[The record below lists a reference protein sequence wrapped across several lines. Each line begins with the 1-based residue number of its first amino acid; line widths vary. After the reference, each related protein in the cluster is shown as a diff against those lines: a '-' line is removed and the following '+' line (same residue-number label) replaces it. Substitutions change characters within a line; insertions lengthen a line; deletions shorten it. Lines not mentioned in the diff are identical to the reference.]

1 MNPAISFLVD
11 SAIVVAYLGC
21 VLALGIWV
29 GRGKKSLDEYLL
41 GGRDLPWWAILGSIV
56 ATETS
61 TATFLSVPAIAFS
74 IGGDLQFLQLTFG
87 YIIGRWIVVV
97 TLLPL
102 FFRGRL
108 LSAYEVLEQRFGSLT
123 KQTASVMFLITRN
136 LGDGLRLFLTAIVLE
151 KSVGLPLPLSV
162 VVIGVVTI
170 VYTFFG
176 GMKSVVWNDCLQ
188 FIIYIAGGIV
198 ALMLILQQLPGGWQQ
213 FCDFGVATGR
223 FQLFNFDFSLTEK
236 YTIWSGVIGGIFLS
250 LGTHGTDQMMVQTLS
265 RTRVVKEMLSVHW
278 DWSGF
283 VVLIQFALFS
293 FVGIGLAAFG
303 EQYPPSSPFQHGDSV
318 FAHFI
323 VTRMPTGIM
332 GLTLAAVIAGDWVM
346 STLSSSLNSSATAAL
361 NDLYLPRKGPAF
373 SGNAVSISRV
383 LTVLFGIV
391 QIGVG
396 IAAARISQNVVEDA
410 LAIAGFVGGIMLGV
424 FALAVYA
431 HRTQQRDAL
440 IGILTGAV
448 VVSFVKFGTPIAWPW
463 YSVIGAASTIAGAW
477 GSTLLQRRFALIVKT
492 GENGGACERVLS
504 SPRSKSNVTSL
515 LFYGP
520 VKFKYSE
527 NLLGNFLAFLIETVQ
542 DDAHACCRIAHV

>member
-1 MNPAISFLVD
+1 MNPAISLVD

-61 TATFLSVPAIAFS
+61 TATFLSVPAIAFAT
-74 IGGDLQFLQLTFG
+74 GGDLQFLQLTFG

-108 LSAYEVLEQRFGSLT
+108 LSAYEVLEQRYGSLT

-170 VYTFFG
+170 IYTFFG

-198 ALMLILQQLPGGWQQ
+198 ALLLILQQLPGGWQQ
-213 FCDFGVATGR
+213 FWDFGVTTGR
-223 FQLFNFDFSLTEK
+223 FQLFNFDFNLTEK
-236 YTIWSGVIGGIFLS
+236 YTIWSGIIGGIFLS
-250 LGTHGTDQMMVQTLS
+250 LGTHGTDQMMVQRYLS
-265 RTRVVKEMLSVHW
+265 ARSQRDAGRALGL
-278 DWSGF
+278 SGF
-283 VVLIQFALFS
+283 VVLVQFALFL
-293 FVGIGLAAFG
+293 FVGIGLAAYY
-303 EQYPPSSPFQHGDSV
+303 EQFPPSSPFQHGDSV

-332 GLTLAAVIAGDWVM
+332 GLTLAAVIAAAM

-440 IGILTGAV
+440 VGILTGAV

-477 GSTLLQRRFALIVKT
+477 GSTLLKRR
-492 GENGGACERVLS
+492 
-504 SPRSKSNVTSL
+504 SL
-515 LFYGP
+515 Q
-520 VKFKYSE
+520 K
-527 NLLGNFLAFLIETVQ
+527 
-542 DDAHACCRIAHV
+542 